1 MANSKVDALEI
12 KKSTLRKELI
22 MAMDNGNRL
31 KEQVKAL
38 SNDLKAEKLLTEQKY
53 EQLWAAKC
61 EASVARDDAVQ
72 AFQLTD
78 KYNGI
83 LLSWYFKG
91 LELLRRYLAKH
102 NPGVDLDNL
111 DFEVVDKEMEDEEAN
126 ATGDAIPV
134 DEEVVDGDDPAT

>member
-1 MANSKVDALEI
+1 M
-12 KKSTLRKELI
+12 
-22 MAMDNGNRL
+22 
-31 KEQVKAL
+31 
-38 SNDLKAEKLLTEQKY
+38 
-53 EQLWAAKC
+53 
-61 EASVARDDAVQ
+61 ARDDAVQ